1 VSRPPRLVAR
11 TLAVAFVTVAVI
23 LSAVFIVLMV
33 DARDRVRA
41 TEIEKLG
48 VAERVFTSLEARRQ
62 QEQLAAISTLAEN
75 PTLKAALDTY
85 FTESRFAGLSPEQE
99 VSLRGTVAVE
109 VEKLAALT
117 RADVLAVVDR
127 EGRIFASAGPS
138 RESWRRDEQLARP
151 TGSSTFQ
158 AVVALRRGAFRISGA
173 TLRLVDRDI
182 GALVLGTS
190 LDSRYALQL
199 SALSGADIVVAVGG
213 AVVASTLPPH
223 VTVDLESK
231 RLDARGEIWVLAGQ
245 EYATRLLVESGP
257 AQIFTLASIDTAA
270 QAAER
275 DALMALGTVA
285 LGGFILAALGSLWL
299 ARLLTGPIDRLS
311 GEIAMITAARDFGR
325 MLPSTGTSREL
336 DALAQAFN
344 ELLKGI
350 TAAEAET
357 QSAYVGAIRAL
368 AAALD
373 ARDPY
378 TAGHSERV
386 SALSL
391 QIGQQMQLSK
401 ADLDVLKLRALLHD
415 IGKIG
420 ISDAVLRKPAALTP
434 AEFEQIKRHPA
445 LGARILRLVPF
456 LAPHLSIVEL
466 HHERPDGQGYPF
478 GLRGTDIPL
487 AARIVHVADA
497 FDAMT
502 SARAYRPARGALDAI
517 AELQRHSGTH
527 FDPASVDALIAAL
540 PVKMTGQPV
549 LEEAL
554 HPELV

>member
-1 VSRPPRLVAR
+1 VSTPPRLLAR

-23 LSAVFIVLMV
+23 LSVVFIVLMV

-41 TEIEKLG
+41 TEIEKLA

-109 VEKLAALT
+109 AEKLAALT
-117 RADVLAVVDR
+117 RADALAVVDR
-127 EGRIFASAGPS
+127 EGRVFVSAGRS
-138 RESWRRDEQLARP
+138 RESWPRDEPLAQP
-151 TGSSTFQ
+151 AGSPTFQ
-158 AVVALRRGAFRISGA
+158 AVVALPRGAFRVSGA
-173 TLRLVDRDI
+173 ALRLVDRDI

-190 LDSRYALQL
+190 LDARYARQL
-199 SALSGADIVVAVGG
+199 SALSGADVVVAVGG
-213 AVVASTLPPH
+213 VVVASTLPPH
-223 VTVDLESK
+223 VTADLRSNT
-231 RLDARGEIWVLAGQ
+231 LDALGEIRVLAGQ

-257 AQIFTLASIDTAA
+257 AQIFTLASIDAAA
-270 QAAER
+270 QTAER

-285 LGGFILAALGSLWL
+285 LGGFVLAALGSLWL
-299 ARLLTGPIDRLS
+299 ARLLTRPIDRLS
-311 GEIAMITAARDFGR
+311 GEIAMITAARDFSR

-357 QSAYVGAIRAL
+357 RSAYVGAIRAL

-386 SALSL
+386 SDLSL
-391 QIGQQMQLSK
+391 QIGQQMQLSE
-401 ADLDVLKLRALLHD
+401 AELDVLRLGALLHD

-420 ISDAVLRKPAALTP
+420 ISDAVLRKPAQLTP

-445 LGARILRLVPF
+445 LGARILRPVPF

-466 HHERPDGQGYPF
+466 HHERPDGTGYPF

-502 SARAYRPARGALDAI
+502 SARAYRPARGALEAI

-540 PVKMTGQPV
+540 PVRMATQPL

-554 HPELV
+554 HHELV